1 MKKFRLYFEEQN
13 RGPLTQLWQQFQ
25 RQHAA
30 VLGLVMFSFFFV
42 VDYLCPLAHPSQSVL
57 TKPGSAVTGAVLERS
72 GVSAIPFWYR

>member
-30 VLGLVMFSFFFV
+30 VLGLVMFSFFLLLTIFAPLLTPHNP
-42 VDYLCPLAHPSQSVL
+42 YLQTGLCCYWRR
-57 TKPGSAVTGAVLERS
+57 PG
-72 GVSAIPFWYR
+72 AIRG